1 MAGSQVWGVG
11 HMRKYLIPVLIA
23 ASVAVPAA
31 GALAKPHDIR
41 SELKREVLFSIH
53 APTGCVAA
61 VEYYDGSFVQAFIT
75 DPLCLPK
82 GVSKRYIPASI
93 ADFYSLDPQ
102 QAAIIDQ

>member
-11 HMRKYLIPVLIA
+11 MMRKYLVSVIVAASIA
-23 ASVAVPAA
+23 APAA
-31 GALAKPHDIR
+31 SALAKPHDIR
-41 SELKREVLFSIH
+41 VELKREVMFSIH

-61 VEYYDGSFVQAFIT
+61 VEYDDGSFVQAFIT

-82 GVSKRYIPASI
+82 GVAKRYIPASA